1 MLTTAQQRR
10 RQKFTA
16 FVRDSRLEH
25 PTRNKGVSAGQ
36 RLVAN
41 TAMLPQAV
49 SQKQRELGGGCGDGG
64 AARGRRLSRQ
74 GAA

>member
-25 PTRNKGVSAGQ
+25 PTRNKGVSAGK
-36 RLVAN
+36 RLMAH
-41 TAMLPQAV
+41 TALLPQAV
-49 SQKQRELGGGCGDGG
+49 SQKQRELRCGCGNGR
-64 AARGRRLSRQ
+64 AAW
-74 GAA
+74 APP